1 MFSPMRRMTALIWR
15 CSSKAANSLGDNEAW
30 IRGLTVQEISKRV
43 SGLKV
48 AAVCA
53 IAISLGM
60 QVSAG
65 HTQELAGRS
74 TPNTMMAAVH
84 PKPRVA
90 ETSIATQPP
99 LEGKPVRKGM
109 GRYYV
114 DFRARTAA
122 SYGHAFVWYGRTD
135 EAMLEVAGLH
145 PASDS
150 PIPYVIGHVL
160 PVPAEIGASYGDLD
174 EQYVTAHYRVF
185 LTEPDA
191 KRVFAYIKQLQQA
204 SLLWHGPTWNCIAFI
219 GAIASYMG
227 LKTPSPFM
235 YPEDY
240 VKKLEE
246 INGGRKTA
254 HLTAEN

>member
-1 MFSPMRRMTALIWR
+1 MRLSAIR
-15 CSSKAANSLGDNEAW
+15 SVAAWCAVAVW
-30 IRGLTVQEISKRV
+30 LTVLACAAHAQEPAKR
-43 SGLKV
+43 
-48 AAVCA
+48 
-53 IAISLGM
+53 
-60 QVSAG
+60 
-65 HTQELAGRS
+65 TGRI
-74 TPNTMMAAVH
+74 MAA
-84 PKPRVA
+84 A
-90 ETSIATQPP
+90 ETSAATQPP

-135 EAMLEVAGLH
+135 EATVEVAGLH

-160 PVPAEIGASYGDLD
+160 PVPAETGASYGDLD

-191 KRVFAYIKQLQQA
+191 QRVFAHIKQLQQM
-204 SLLWHGPTWNCIAFI
+204 SLLWHGPSWNCITFI

-246 INGGRKTA
+246 INGGRKTV
-254 HLTAEN
+254 HLAAGS

>member
-1 MFSPMRRMTALIWR
+1 MQDT
-15 CSSKAANSLGDNEAW
+15 
-30 IRGLTVQEISKRV
+30 LTYV
-43 SGLKV
+43 SAVRSV
-48 AAVCA
+48 AAWCA
-53 IAISLGM
+53 VAIWLA
-60 QVSAG
+60 V
-65 HTQELAGRS
+65 LAGAAHAQEPAKGS
-74 TPNTMMAAVH
+74 MMAAAH
-84 PKPRVA
+84 PKPTVA
-90 ETSIATQPP
+90 DTSTTTPP
-99 LEGKPVRKGM
+99 LEGKPVPKGR

-135 EAMLEVAGLH
+135 EATVEVAGLH

-160 PVPAEIGASYGDLD
+160 PVPAETGASYGDLD

-191 KRVFAYIKQLQQA
+191 KRVFAHIKQLQEA
-204 SLLWHGPTWNCIAFI
+204 SLLWHGPTWNCITFI

-246 INGGRKTA
+246 INGGRKTV
-254 HLTAEN
+254 HLAADS

>member
-1 MFSPMRRMTALIWR
+1 VQDTPTRGSGVR
-15 CSSKAANSLGDNEAW
+15 SVVAW
-30 IRGLTVQEISKRV
+30 C
-43 SGLKV
+43 
-48 AAVCA
+48 AV
-53 IAISLGM
+53 AISLG
-60 QVSAG
+60 VLASAG
-65 HTQELAGRS
+65 QAEELAKRRTTAS
-74 TPNTMMAAVH
+74 LMAAAN
-84 PKPRVA
+84 PKQTA
-90 ETSIATQPP
+90 GETSVAPP
-99 LEGKPVRKGM
+99 LEGKPVPKGK

-122 SYGHAFVWYGRTD
+122 SYGHAFLWYGRTD
-135 EAMLEVAGLH
+135 DPMVEVAGLH

-160 PVPAEIGASYGDLD
+160 PVPAETGASYGDLD

-191 KRVFAYIKQLQQA
+191 KRVFAHIKQLQQA
-204 SLLWHGPTWNCIAFI
+204 SLLWHGPTWNCITFI
-219 GAIASYMG
+219 GSIASYMG

-246 INGGRKTA
+246 INGSRKTVYLA
-254 HLTAEN
+254 ADR